1 MVAQGAWSPKTVVPA
16 RGSEQGR
23 RARRR
28 RPRAALRKPSCVSQR
43 KSFSL
48 RRFCA
53 GTWGACD
60 PTRRFPARAA
70 DVEYLFVLDA
80 VRTGTAAGLAPLVS
94 AYKVQ
99 GGTLQGHCPPLTAP
113 SPFRAT
119 DSGAPAGCRLCCQLL
134 EPRHLV
140 HLVNRFENNRT
151 DSVHTAFINR
161 IGYESWENIWVGT
174 SCYSASRGRTSGYVV
189 VVLWSLWLHCS
200 VFAFIS

>member
-1 MVAQGAWSPKTVVPA
+1 MHC
-16 RGSEQGR
+16 GR
-23 RARRR
+23 HCGRHALH
-28 RPRAALRKPSCVSQR
+28 ALRQMRCLGSRASDRHFPLAHPPTPTHTHAPLLC
-43 KSFSL
+43 
-48 RRFCA
+48 RFQNV
-53 GTWGACD
+53 THNVMSWGERWA
-60 PTRRFPARAA
+60 
-70 DVEYLFVLDA
+70 Y
-80 VRTGTAAGLAPLVS
+80 TAAGLAPLVS

-151 DSVHTAFINR
+151 DSVHTAFLNG

-174 SCYSASRGRTSGYVV
+174 SCYSASRGRTPGYVV

-200 VFAFIS
+200 VSAFIS